1 MQPLSDA
8 AQVFYDNSIAFGD
21 SARIVVRDTTTWRAT
36 WLRATRSQPSPPPM
50 PSIDFTREMVIVAA
64 AGRMKPGDAIRVD
77 SIGVLGSTTVLAVRT
92 IVACQAFPADA
103 FPFVIVRVPRRDG
116 AVQFV
121 EHEARAPSCP

>member
-1 MQPLSDA
+1 MQPLSEA
-8 AQVFYDNSIAFGD
+8 AQVFYDNSIAFAD
-21 SARIVVRDTTTWRAT
+21 SARIVVRDSAAWRAT
-36 WLRATRSQPSPPPM
+36 WQRATRSQPSPPPM
-50 PSIDFTREMVIVAA
+50 PSVDFAREMIIVAA

-92 IVACQAFPADA
+92 IIACQAFPADA